1 MTPTQ
6 TTIPQEKQST
16 RLQTIVNKGVII
28 GGLIPILI
36 NLILATVLLWPN
48 IESKVKVLWW
58 EPTWGVVLLFLAFL
72 VTAFGALVFWA
83 ALQVSLEKNQKLSG
97 ACSAA
102 IAVLC
107 VVLVHFSVMLSG
119 GGNQSIMSLHYF
131 YIPAITLV
139 AYDYRSAKQIAWVCV
154 VSFLLTTFPELNN
167 YAIFRLVDYFM
178 VDKNLMDWWAGQTT
192 TIAFR
197 ISYFLVFLI
206 QLLMV
211 VRLGGSNNYSKNGVS
226 ATT

>member
-107 VVLVHFSVMLSG
+107 VVLVHFSVMLSEIG
-119 GGNQSIMSLHYF
+119 RASCRER
-131 YIPAITLV
+131 V
-139 AYDYRSAKQIAWVCV
+139 
-154 VSFLLTTFPELNN
+154 
-167 YAIFRLVDYFM
+167 
-178 VDKNLMDWWAGQTT
+178 
-192 TIAFR
+192 
-197 ISYFLVFLI
+197 
-206 QLLMV
+206 
-211 VRLGGSNNYSKNGVS
+211 
-226 ATT
+226 